1 MKRFSITA
9 AIVLLAAASA
19 ACGEESPDVKI
30 GVILSLTGS
39 GAPYGNSIQR
49 GVDLAV
55 SEINAAGGM
64 QIFEG
69 GQKPITLIRRDVQSD
84 RAVGVQA
91 AREILD
97 TGVVAA
103 IGADVSD
110 VTLAIAPLF
119 QEASV
124 VLMSPSSSA
133 PKLSDAGDFIY
144 RNYPSDDLEALNTAD
159 HIFNKTGLREAAVIA
174 QQSEFGLG
182 HITSFTRRFRTLGGR
197 EIGQESYPATAAAED
212 YARLAQSIESV
223 DPPAVYIG
231 GYTADTA
238 AVARALRDAGSDAAL
253 FATGAFLPAELQEAD
268 LASVE
273 GLRFPLPSWDPESA
287 DENVRQFVAA
297 FDGQYGMTP
306 DAYAAHGYDA
316 MNILALAIR
325 EAGLDPQELR
335 FHLNGMNPY
344 PGVTGATDFDDN
356 GDVRKFHRMYE
367 MIDGVAVAIE

>member
-9 AIVLLAAASA
+9 AIVLLAAGSV
-19 ACGEESPDVKI
+19 ACAEESPDVKI
-30 GVILSLTGS
+30 GVMLSLSGS

-69 GQKPITLIRRDVQSD
+69 GQKPITLIVRDVQSD
-84 RAVGVQA
+84 RVVGVQA
-91 AREILD
+91 AREIID
-97 TGVVAA
+97 SGVVAA

-144 RNYPSDDLEALNTAD
+144 RNYPSEDLEALNTAD
-159 HIFNKTGLREAAVIA
+159 HIFNKISLREAAVIA
-174 QQSEFGLG
+174 QQTEFGLG
-182 HITSFTRRFRTLGGR
+182 HKASFIRRFRTLGGR
-197 EIGQESYPATAAAED
+197 EIAQESYPATATAED
-212 YARLAQSIESV
+212 YARLTQSIESV
-223 DPPAVYIG
+223 DPPAIYIG
-231 GYTADTA
+231 GYTADTV
-238 AVARALRDAGSDAAL
+238 AVARALHDAGSDATL

-268 LASVE
+268 LPIVE
-273 GLRFPLPSWDPESA
+273 GLRFPVPSWDPVSS

-297 FDGQYGMTP
+297 FDAQYQLTP

-325 EAGLDPQELR
+325 EAGINPQELR
-335 FHLNGMNPY
+335 FYLNGMNPY
-344 PGVTGATDFDDN
+344 PGVTGATDFDDK

-367 MIDGVAVAIE
+367 MRGGVAVALE

>member
-9 AIVLLAAASA
+9 SIVLLAAASA
-19 ACGEESPDVKI
+19 ACGEESPDVTI

-69 GQKPITLIRRDVQSD
+69 GQKPITLISRDVQSD

-182 HITSFTRRFRTLGGR
+182 HITSFIRRFRTLGGR

-335 FHLNGMNPY
+335 FYLNGMNPY